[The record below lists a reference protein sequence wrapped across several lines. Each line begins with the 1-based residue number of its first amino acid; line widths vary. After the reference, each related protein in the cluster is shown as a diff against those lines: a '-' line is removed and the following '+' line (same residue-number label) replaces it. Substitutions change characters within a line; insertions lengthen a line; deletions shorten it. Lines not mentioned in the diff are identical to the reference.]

1 MTAYSKAAKRAQK
14 RGRPVL
20 PADLSTREP
29 NGRPSRRKA
38 RATELEQQIKH
49 VAVSRRI
56 RHLGLVD
63 KKIEGKMTTAAE
75 QASDPRHGYLLG
87 RMLMDKTITDAQHEA
102 GVRYATDMAR
112 YYGLTGI
119 PFPSTRSGHLFST
132 KPEEEPA
139 DKSGRKHLTQDER
152 SEMAKAA
159 REKMVRLRAALLGT
173 SDIDTGRRIEHTVKM
188 VCVEDVDHL
197 RTLNPPM
204 KAWLVRG
211 LNALAKFYE
220 VR

>member
-1 MTAYSKAAKRAQK
+1 MTAYSKAQKRAQK

-56 RHLGLVD
+56 RHLGLID

-75 QASDPRHGYLLG
+75 QAADPRHGYLLG

-102 GVRYATDMAR
+102 GLKYADDMAR
-112 YYGLTGI
+112 YFGLTGVA
-119 PFPSTRSGHLFST
+119 FPSARAQDLFAVRSTGGEDSQS
-132 KPEEEPA
+132 KG
-139 DKSGRKHLTQDER
+139 D
-152 SEMAKAA
+152 AA
-159 REKMVRLRAALLGT
+159 RAARDKMVKLRSVLLGT
-173 SDIDTGRRIEHTVKM
+173 SDIDTGRRIDHTVRM

-211 LNALAKFYE
+211 LNALAKFYGG
-220 VR
+220 